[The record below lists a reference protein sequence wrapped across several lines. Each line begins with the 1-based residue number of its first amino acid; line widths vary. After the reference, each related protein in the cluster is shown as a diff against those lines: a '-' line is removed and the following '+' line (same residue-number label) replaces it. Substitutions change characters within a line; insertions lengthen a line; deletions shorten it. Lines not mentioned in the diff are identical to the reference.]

1 MVGKT
6 LLINNQLFAIA
17 AKTKMNAVTIG
28 RYMKVNSGSLFF
40 NRTLEIVATY
50 MLSYGHSEQ
59 AEPDVIN
66 VRDACLKQISLPIYV
81 AHLKRA

>member
-17 AKTKMNAVTIG
+17 AETKMNAVTIG

-40 NRTLEIVATY
+40 NRTFEIVATY

-59 AEPDVIN
+59 VLHNIIHA
-66 VRDACLKQISLPIYV
+66 RDACLEQSLC
-81 AHLKRA
+81 

>member
-40 NRTLEIVATY
+40 NRTFEIVATY

-59 AEPDVIN
+59 VLRNIIN
-66 VRDACLKQISLPIYV
+66 ARDACLEKSLG
-81 AHLKRA
+81 

>member
-1 MVGKT
+1 MVGKN
-6 LLINNQLFAIA
+6 LLTNSQLFAIA

-59 AEPDVIN
+59 VLRNIIN
-66 VRDACLKQISLPIYV
+66 ARDACLEQSLG
-81 AHLKRA
+81 

>member
-1 MVGKT
+1 
-6 LLINNQLFAIA
+6 
-17 AKTKMNAVTIG
+17 MNAVTIG

-59 AEPDVIN
+59 AEPEVIN
-66 VRDACLKQISLPIYV
+66 VRDACLK
-81 AHLKRA
+81 